1 MDLPWNKPK
10 NAVRPRKAHDGLR
23 QRRSVSIDVHMPS
36 ITDTGVLDPRLART
50 KQMYSEKSN
59 PAI

>member
-1 MDLPWNKPK
+1 MNLPWNKPK

-23 QRRSVSIDVHMPS
+23 QRRSVSIDAPMPS
-36 ITDTGVLDPRLART
+36 IMDIRVLHPWLART

>member
-1 MDLPWNKPK
+1 MNLPWNKPK

-23 QRRSVSIDVHMPS
+23 QRGSVSIHVRIPS
-36 ITDTGVLDPRLART
+36 IRKTRVHGPWLART
-50 KQMYSEKSN
+50 KQMYSEKSS